1 MTIVRKTLGL
11 LFCIMLSGELFA
23 QSTNDSMRFTLH
35 DPCGGGNANS
45 CATVIVGQGV
55 FDETTLSKFRKVIDQ
70 HRRLYK
76 IDPPGT
82 SISAVIFSSPGGS
95 LAAGIAL
102 GREIRQLKIDT
113 RAVSDFNEY
122 IPKKLS
128 DYVDYVARP
137 VLRNAKCLSACAYAF
152 LGGSRRSVEKDNIL
166 GIHQFRSTV
175 VNGTLESDAQTTTAQ
190 LSLYAESMGV
200 SPKFLTLASLT
211 PSNEITYIGVHLA
224 QTLKVDNVHIAL
236 SEWNVG
242 VTNNGTPF
250 LTNNQAIDES
260 HSARFT
266 MFLNGQNVFIET
278 STVLNIAETRSD
290 RLNLFPL
297 NETPAVSIFIDGA
310 EYKGVA
316 VGAWRKTTSR
326 DALVYS
332 SISTFPRNVLLLMQR
347 AKSLSISDNFA
358 HALSDLSLE
367 TELSTSGLNS
377 GISLLIRTK

>member
-1 MTIVRKTLGL
+1 MTIVRKTIGL
-11 LFCIMLSGELFA
+11 LFCIMLNGELFA

-82 SISAVIFSSPGGS
+82 SISAVIFSSPGGT

-113 RAVSDFNEY
+113 RAVTDFTEY
-122 IPKKLS
+122 VPKKLS
-128 DYVDYVARP
+128 DYVARP

-152 LGGSRRSVEKDNIL
+152 LGGSRRSVENDNVL
-166 GIHQFRSTV
+166 GIHQFRSTA

-211 PSNEITYIGVHLA
+211 PSSEITYIGVHLA
-224 QTLKVDNVHIAL
+224 QILKVDNVHIAL
-236 SEWNVG
+236 SEWNIG

-278 STVLNIAETRSD
+278 STFLNIAETRSD
-290 RLNLFPL
+290 RLNLFPS
-297 NETPAVSIFIDGA
+297 NETPAVSIFIDGT
-310 EYKGVA
+310 EYKGTA
-316 VGAWRKTTSR
+316 LGAWRKTTSR
-326 DALVYS
+326 GALVYS
-332 SISTFPRNVLLLMQR
+332 SISTFPRDVLLLMQR
-347 AKSLSISDNFA
+347 ARSLSISDNFA
-358 HALSDLSLE
+358 HALSDLSLD

-377 GISLLIRTK
+377 GISLLIRAK